1 MNWDAEIWVPCRL
14 GESFTLWDL
23 GSEYTAYLYDVK
35 PDWMG
40 HHGDCICGRF
50 PEGLSKKHYNIC
62 CAGAGPRPWTKCWNY
77 EAKICITPPT
87 WIWDHHDDT
96 AFGLDLGEKRNG
108 TRQQVKLYCV
118 EFVEGKARYCFIK
131 KDHEHEPDYRFY
143 LESVPMLDPYFAP
156 IWPVQTETIQEGRV
170 EFSELA
176 AAAEKLQEVAQAMT
190 VSFEEAADNVA
201 QILTALSITEE
212 ETPEQEPAAN
222 EHKAAENERK
232 PPGFPWFYYYTFD
245 VPPAALGSIDEWKDL
260 PPPPMVL
267 ADIERIRKERGS
279 TTNA

>member
-1 MNWDAEIWVPCRL
+1 MLVVPMDIHPMRQADAMPETTKTGRRTEEKAVNWDAEIWVPCRL

-40 HHGDCICGRF
+40 HHGDCIC
-50 PEGLSKKHYNIC
+50 GLSKKHYNIC

-108 TRQQVKLYCV
+108 TRRQVKLYCV
-118 EFVEGKARYCFIK
+118 EFVEGKARYCFIQ
-131 KDHEHEPDYRFY
+131 KDHEHEPGYRVY
-143 LESVPMLDPYFAP
+143 LESVPLLDPYFAP
-156 IWPVQTETIQEGRV
+156 IWP
-170 EFSELA
+170 LK
-176 AAAEKLQEVAQAMT
+176 AEPK
-190 VSFEEAADNVA
+190 
-201 QILTALSITEE
+201 
-212 ETPEQEPAAN
+212 QEPAAN

-232 PPGFPWFYYYTFD
+232 QQTAGTPTQAPDISDPVADQLQRAKLHGFPWFYYYTFD
-245 VPPAALGSIDEWKDL
+245 VPPAAMGSIDEWKDL